1 MKVVCFKVG
10 DDTYTYEH
18 VNKLYEMIA
27 RNTSHKFDLV
37 CFTEDPRGIKT
48 YIDARPLPEERLNGW
63 WNRLSLFKKGV
74 LSGPCINID
83 LDVIIHNNID
93 ELFELDDELYMVPN
107 GVYGNDEYNDCV
119 VKFNPDKHHYMW
131 DKFIAD
137 KSLYHAGGVDRFMTI
152 LLKLGEHKHKTFPR
166 EWFYKYSTAIN
177 NRLDIHKNNKF
188 CHFIKIGQ
196 YDRKQHELRDHE
208 FVKEYWV

>member
-37 CFTEDPRGIKT
+37 CFTEDTKGIKT

-83 LDVIIHNNID
+83 LDVVIHNNID

-137 KSLYHAGGVDRFMTI
+137 KSLYHAGGVDRFMTM

-166 EWFYKYSTAIN
+166 EWFSKYSTAIN
-177 NRLDIHKNNKF
+177 DRLDIHKNNKF
-188 CHFIKIGQ
+188 CHFIKLSQ

-208 FVKEYWV
+208 FVKKYWV

>member
-83 LDVIIHNNID
+83 LDVVIHNNID

-137 KSLYHAGGVDRFMTI
+137 KSLYHNGGVDRFMTM
-152 LLKLGEHKHKTFPR
+152 LLKLGEHEHKLFPK
-166 EWFYKYSTAIN
+166 EWFWRFGIKEQRN
-177 NRLDIHKNNKF
+177 KKNKF
-188 CHFIKIGQ
+188 CHFMKLN
-196 YDRKQHELRDHE
+196 DTPKQHEARDDD
-208 FVKEYWV
+208 FVKKYWV

>member
-1 MKVVCFKVG
+1 MKVVCFKIG

-27 RNTSHKFDLV
+27 RNASHKFDLV
-37 CFTEDPRGIKT
+37 CFTEDTRGIKT

-83 LDVIIHNNID
+83 LDVVIHNNID

-166 EWFYKYSTAIN
+166 EWFSKYSTAIN
-177 NRLDIHKNNKF
+177 DRLDIHKDNKF
-188 CHFIKIGQ
+188 CHFIKLGQ

-208 FVKEYWV
+208 FVKKYWV

>member
-1 MKVVCFKVG
+1 MTVVCFKVG

-27 RNTSHKFDLV
+27 RNTSHKFDLI

-48 YIDARPLPEERLNGW
+48 YIDARPLPEQRLNHW
-63 WNRLSLFKKGV
+63 WNRLALFKKGV

-83 LDVIIHNNID
+83 LDVVIHNNID

-166 EWFYKYSTAIN
+166 EWFSKYSTATN
-177 NRLDIHKNNKF
+177 DRLDIHKNNKF
-188 CHFIKIGQ
+188 CHFIKLGQ

-208 FVKEYWV
+208 FVKKYWV

>member
-37 CFTEDPRGIKT
+37 CFTEDTRGIKT

-83 LDVIIHNNID
+83 LDVVIHNNID

-137 KSLYHAGGVDRFMTI
+137 KSLYHAGGVDRFMTM

-166 EWFYKYSTAIN
+166 EWFSKYSTAIN
-177 NRLDIHKNNKF
+177 DRLDIHKNNKF
-188 CHFIKIGQ
+188 CHFIKLSQ

-208 FVKEYWV
+208 FVKKYWV

>member
-1 MKVVCFKVG
+1 MTVVCFKVG

-37 CFTEDPRGIKT
+37 CFTEDTRGIKT

-83 LDVIIHNNID
+83 LDVVIHNNID

-137 KSLYHAGGVDRFMTI
+137 KSLYHEGGVDRFMTI
-152 LLKLGEHKHKTFPR
+152 LLKLGEHKHKTFPK
-166 EWFYKYSTAIN
+166 EWFSKYSTAFN
-177 NRLDIHKNNKF
+177 DRLDIHKDNKF
-188 CHFIKIGQ
+188 CHFIKLGQ

-208 FVKEYWV
+208 FVKKYWK

>member
-1 MKVVCFKVG
+1 MKVVCFKIG

-37 CFTEDPRGIKT
+37 CFTEDTRGIKT

-83 LDVIIHNNID
+83 LDVVIHNNID

-166 EWFYKYSTAIN
+166 EWFSKYSTAIN
-177 NRLDIHKNNKF
+177 DRLDIHKDNKF
-188 CHFIKIGQ
+188 CHFIKLGQ

-208 FVKEYWV
+208 FVKKYWV

>member
-37 CFTEDPRGIKT
+37 CFTEDTRGIKT

-83 LDVIIHNNID
+83 LDVVIHNNID

-166 EWFYKYSTAIN
+166 EWFSKYSTAIN
-177 NRLDIHKNNKF
+177 DRLDIHKDNKF
-188 CHFIKIGQ
+188 CHFIKLGQ

-208 FVKEYWV
+208 FVKKYWV

>member
-1 MKVVCFKVG
+1 MTVVCFKVG

-37 CFTEDPRGIKT
+37 CFTEDTRGIKT

-83 LDVIIHNNID
+83 LDVVIHNNID

-166 EWFYKYSTAIN
+166 EWFSKYSTAIN
-177 NRLDIHKNNKF
+177 DRLDIHKNNKF
-188 CHFIKIGQ
+188 CHFIKLGQ

-208 FVKEYWV
+208 FVKKYWV